1 MVEDLQAIIEDENVV
16 GDASNTSSVQL
27 GSSGTLELQQKNV
40 VKFNNQVESTLIEL
54 KTVEKLH
61 SICEKVEEPKMP
73 WAEMLLGLSSLFAG
87 AFLSAIISGVAL
99 EANWRCVVFY
109 IISPAVAA
117 GCGVAFFFLRKQNQ
131 ATAKSLAD
139 HIVEFLPDVGAEH
152 GKEQG
157 GNDES

>member
-1 MVEDLQAIIEDENVV
+1 
-16 GDASNTSSVQL
+16 
-27 GSSGTLELQQKNV
+27 
-40 VKFNNQVESTLIEL
+40 
-54 KTVEKLH
+54 
-61 SICEKVEEPKMP
+61 MP

-99 EANWRCVVFY
+99 EANWRSVVFY

-131 ATAKSLAD
+131 TTAKSLAD
-139 HIVEFLPDVGAEH
+139 HIVEFLPDVDAEH